1 MVTLIEKKKKSVD
14 NSETFSVFLADLSK
28 PFDCLS
34 LDCYLTNRKPRVKT
48 NDKLFGGILFGVPR
62 GSISEILLFNVFIC
76 DIFYLLEDFD
86 IAIYA
91 DDSTPY
97 NADKNIEFVVNNS
110 QQSSSILFKWLNDHY
125 MKVNMVNVRATTMI
139 DNNYTESG
147 K

>member
-48 NDKLFGGILFGVPR
+48 NDKLFGVPR

-86 IAIYA
+86 IANYA

-97 NADKNIEFVVNNS
+97 NADKNIEFVVKIHNNRH
-110 QQSSSILFKWLNDHY
+110 QFFLNGL
-125 MKVNMVNVRATTMI
+125 MTTI
-139 DNNYTESG
+139 W